1 MKKAEFITQ
10 DLLSKIFQHNFVAGK
25 LPNQR
30 LLAQQYSV
38 SRDTIQ
44 NALRQ
49 LEDMEIINSVQG
61 AGIYVKASAL
71 QNPLIYNSLTK
82 NPYSHIQSKVIF
94 LHKVH
99 ASPEEKR
106 VFSLN
111 SDQYIWIFQRIRIVN
126 MRIVQIE
133 TSKMPFYLFQDLDES
148 VIEHSIQKYVQGTEL
163 DISHYITSY
172 TPIVID
178 KHQAELLQCKPHLP
192 AMKIINRCL
201 LKDGK
206 LYEYSEVIAIDYTAT
221 YLVPFNK
228 KIHSE
233 RQDDTKTHR

>member
-1 MKKAEFITQ
+1 MKKTEFITQ
-10 DLLSKIFQHNFVAGK
+10 DLLSKIFQHSFISGK

-30 LLAQQYSV
+30 ALAQQYSV

-44 NALRQ
+44 KALHQ
-49 LEDMEIINSVQG
+49 LKDMGIIRSIQG
-61 AGIYVKASAL
+61 DGIYIKTSAL

-82 NPYSHIQSKVIF
+82 NSYSHIQSKVIF
-94 LHKVH
+94 LNKIR
-99 ASPEEKR
+99 ASIEDQRTFNLK
-106 VFSLN
+106 
-111 SDQYIWIFQRIRIVN
+111 DGQYIWVFQRIRIVN
-126 MRIVQIE
+126 LRIVQIE
-133 TSKMPFYLFQDLDES
+133 TSKMPFYLFQDLNET
-148 VIEHSIQKYVQGTEL
+148 VLEHSIQKYVQGTEL

-178 KHQAELLQCKPHLP
+178 KNQAELLQCKPHLP

-206 LYEYSEVIAIDYTAT
+206 LYEYCEVIAIDYSAT

-228 KIHSE
+228 KIHSD
-233 RQDDTKTHR
+233 RQKDIN

>member
-1 MKKAEFITQ
+1 MKKTEFITQ
-10 DLLSKIFQHNFVAGK
+10 DLLSKIFQHSFISGK

-30 LLAQQYSV
+30 ALAQQYSV

-44 NALRQ
+44 KALHQ
-49 LEDMEIINSVQG
+49 LEDMGIIRSIQG
-61 AGIYVKASAL
+61 DGIYIKTSAL

-82 NPYSHIQSKVIF
+82 NSYSHIQSKVIF
-94 LHKVH
+94 LNKIR
-99 ASPEEKR
+99 ASIEDQRTFNLK
-106 VFSLN
+106 
-111 SDQYIWIFQRIRIVN
+111 DGQYIWVFQRIRIVN
-126 MRIVQIE
+126 LRIVQIE
-133 TSKMPFYLFQDLDES
+133 TSKMPFYLFQDLNET
-148 VIEHSIQKYVQGTEL
+148 VLEHSIQKYVQGTEL

-178 KHQAELLQCKPHLP
+178 KNQAELLQCKPHLP

-206 LYEYSEVIAIDYTAT
+206 LYEYSEVIAIDYSAT

-228 KIHSE
+228 KIHSD
-233 RQDDTKTHR
+233 RQKDIN

>member
-1 MKKAEFITQ
+1 MKKTEFITQ
-10 DLLSKIFQHNFVAGK
+10 DLLSKIFQHSFISGK

-30 LLAQQYSV
+30 ALAQQYSV

-44 NALRQ
+44 KALHQ
-49 LEDMEIINSVQG
+49 LKDMGIIRSIQG
-61 AGIYVKASAL
+61 DGIYIKTSAL

-82 NPYSHIQSKVIF
+82 NSYSHIQSKVIF
-94 LHKVH
+94 LNKIR
-99 ASPEEKR
+99 ASIEDQRTFNLK
-106 VFSLN
+106 
-111 SDQYIWIFQRIRIVN
+111 DGQYIWVFQRIRIVN
-126 MRIVQIE
+126 LRIVQIE
-133 TSKMPFYLFQDLDES
+133 TSKMPFYLFQDLNET
-148 VIEHSIQKYVQGTEL
+148 VLEHSIQKYVQGTEL

-178 KHQAELLQCKPHLP
+178 KNQAELLQCKPHLP

-206 LYEYSEVIAIDYTAT
+206 LYEYSEVIAIDYSAT

-228 KIHSE
+228 KIHSD
-233 RQDDTKTHR
+233 RQKDIN